1 MDEKPEKPDLT
12 RQRIF
17 LALFFG
23 LAVLLAVMTIVGT
36 LINRDDAVQPP
47 TSIDTPAAPAAK

>member
-1 MDEKPEKPDLT
+1 MDQNEKKPDLT

-23 LAVLLAVMTIVGT
+23 LAILLAVGTIVGT
-36 LINRDDAVQPP
+36 LINRDDAIPAP
-47 TSIDTPAAPAAK
+47 ASIDAPAAVAK

>member
-1 MDEKPEKPDLT
+1 MDQNEKQPDLT

-23 LAVLLAVMTIVGT
+23 LAILLAVGTIVGT
-36 LINRDDAVQPP
+36 LINRDDAIPAP
-47 TSIDTPAAPAAK
+47 ASIDAPAPIAK